1 MRAVNLLYA
10 TLFYA
15 LVLGGLYGTRDVVP
29 DGKAIDQ
36 AAKTKFPSGGK

>member
-1 MRAVNLLYA
+1 MQAVNVLYA

-29 DGKAIDQ
+29 AAAAIDK
-36 AAKTKFPSGGK
+36 AAKAKFPGEK